1 MSTTSID
8 TEAAARFV
16 DVFAA
21 ADFAG
26 DVGPRMSCTEV
37 DALAGMLRTVGEDT
51 AADTW
56 IAEHTAEDQEG
67 DSHHQAW
74 VTSP

>member
-1 MSTTSID
+1 MNTPTIHASS
-8 TEAAARFV
+8 AAAVAARFV

-37 DALAGMLRTVGEDT
+37 DALAGMLRAVGADT
-51 AADTW
+51 AANTW
-56 IAEHTAEDQEG
+56 VTAHAAEDQEG
-67 DSHHQAW
+67 DAHHQA
-74 VTSP
+74 

>member
-1 MSTTSID
+1 M
-8 TEAAARFV
+8 
-16 DVFAA
+16 FAA

-37 DALAGMLRTVGEDT
+37 DALAGMLLAVGADA

-56 IAEHTAEDQEG
+56 VSAHAEDDQEG
-67 DSHHQAW
+67 DSHHQA
-74 VTSP
+74 

>member
-1 MSTTSID
+1 MNTTTID
-8 TEAAARFV
+8 TAAATRFV

-37 DALAGMLRTVGEDT
+37 DALAGLLRASGADT

-56 IAEHTAEDQEG
+56 VSAHAEEDQEG
-67 DSHHQAW
+67 DSHYKA
-74 VTSP
+74 

>member
-1 MSTTSID
+1 MNTTTID
-8 TEAAARFV
+8 TAAAARFIE
-16 DVFAA
+16 VFAA

-37 DALAGMLRTVGEDT
+37 DALAGILRTVGADT

-56 IAEHTAEDQEG
+56 VSAHAEEDQEG
-67 DSHHQAW
+67 DSHHQA
-74 VTSP
+74 

>member
-1 MSTTSID
+1 MNTSGID
-8 TEAAARFV
+8 TAAAKQFV
-16 DVFAA
+16 DVFTA

-37 DALAGMLRTVGEDT
+37 DALAGMLRAVGADT

-56 IAEHTAEDQEG
+56 VSGHAEEDQEG
-67 DSHHQAW
+67 DNLHQA
-74 VTSP
+74 

>member
-1 MSTTSID
+1 MNTTTID
-8 TEAAARFV
+8 TAAAAQFV

-37 DALAGMLRTVGEDT
+37 DALAGMLRAVGADT

-56 IAEHTAEDQEG
+56 VAAHAEEDREG
-67 DSHHQAW
+67 DSHHRA
-74 VTSP
+74 

>member
-1 MSTTSID
+1 MNTPTIDASSTAA
-8 TEAAARFV
+8 AAARFV

-37 DALAGMLRTVGEDT
+37 DALAGMLRALGADT
-51 AADTW
+51 AANTW
-56 IAEHTAEDQEG
+56 VTAHAAEDQEG
-67 DSHHQAW
+67 DAHHQ
-74 VTSP
+74 P

>member
-1 MSTTSID
+1 MNTTTID
-8 TEAAARFV
+8 TAAATRFV

-37 DALAGMLRTVGEDT
+37 DALAGMLRAVGADT

-56 IAEHTAEDQEG
+56 VSGHAEEDQEG
-67 DSHHQAW
+67 DSHHQA
-74 VTSP
+74 

>member
-1 MSTTSID
+1 MNTTTMD

-21 ADFAG
+21 ADVAG

-37 DALAGMLRTVGEDT
+37 DALAGMLRAVGANT

-56 IAEHTAEDQEG
+56 VSAHAEQDQEG
-67 DSHHQAW
+67 DSHHQA
-74 VTSP
+74 

>member
-1 MSTTSID
+1 MSATTID
-8 TEAAARFV
+8 TPAAARFV

-37 DALAGMLRTVGEDT
+37 DALAGMLRAVGADT
-51 AADTW
+51 AADIWVAAHAT
-56 IAEHTAEDQEG
+56 EDQEG
-67 DSHHQAW
+67 DSHHLA
-74 VTSP
+74 

>member
-1 MSTTSID
+1 MNTTTID
-8 TEAAARFV
+8 TAAAARFV

-37 DALAGMLRTVGEDT
+37 DALVGMLRALGADT

-56 IAEHTAEDQEG
+56 VSAHAEEDQEE
-67 DSHHQAW
+67 DSHHQA
-74 VTSP
+74 

>member
-1 MSTTSID
+1 MNTTTID
-8 TEAAARFV
+8 TAAAVRFV

-37 DALAGMLRTVGEDT
+37 DALAGMLRAVGADT

-56 IAEHTAEDQEG
+56 VSAHAEEDQEG
-67 DSHHQAW
+67 DSHHQA
-74 VTSP
+74 

>member
-1 MSTTSID
+1 MNTTTID
-8 TEAAARFV
+8 TAAAARFV

-37 DALAGMLRTVGEDT
+37 DALAEMLRTVGAVT

-56 IAEHTAEDQEG
+56 VSAHAEEDQEG
-67 DSHHQAW
+67 DSHHQA
-74 VTSP
+74 

>member
-1 MSTTSID
+1 MNTPTSD
-8 TEAAARFV
+8 PAAAVRV
-16 DVFAA
+16 IEVFAA

-37 DALAGMLRTVGEDT
+37 DALAGMLRTVGADT

-56 IAEHTAEDQEG
+56 VSAHAEEDQEG
-67 DSHHQAW
+67 DSHHQA
-74 VTSP
+74 

>member
-1 MSTTSID
+1 MSTTAID
-8 TEAAARFV
+8 APTAARFV

-37 DALAGMLRTVGEDT
+37 DDLARMLRAVGADT
-51 AADTW
+51 AAETW
-56 IAEHTAEDQEG
+56 VAAHAAEDQDE
-67 DSHHQAW
+67 DDHHQA
-74 VTSP
+74 

>member
-1 MSTTSID
+1 MNTTSID
-8 TEAAARFV
+8 TAAAARFIG
-16 DVFAA
+16 VFAD

-37 DALAGMLRTVGEDT
+37 DALAGMLRAVGADT

-56 IAEHTAEDQEG
+56 VSAHAEEDQEG
-67 DSHHQAW
+67 DSHHQA
-74 VTSP
+74 

>member
-1 MSTTSID
+1 MSTTTID
-8 TEAAARFV
+8 TAAAARFV

-26 DVGPRMSCTEV
+26 DLGPRMSCTEI
-37 DALAGMLRTVGEDT
+37 DALAGMLRAVGANT

-56 IAEHTAEDQEG
+56 VTAHAAEDQEG
-67 DSHHQAW
+67 DSHHQA
-74 VTSP
+74 

>member
-1 MSTTSID
+1 MNTASID

-37 DALAGMLRTVGEDT
+37 DALAGMLRAVGADT

-56 IAEHTAEDQEG
+56 VSAHAEEDQEG
-67 DSHHQAW
+67 DSHHQA
-74 VTSP
+74 